1 MKLLKTMFKKLKA
14 KVNNLD
20 KKISVVPYL
29 IHINQY
35 NTDKKNFRKKWVV
48 NNWDVETL
56 VI

>member
-35 NTDKKNFRKKWVV
+35 NTNKKKFRKK
-48 NNWDVETL
+48 
-56 VI
+56 